1 MHLLRFD
8 MKNGQTSSNSRY
20 SDDLY
25 NIFFVYMFSFL
36 INIIILR
43 YVFFHHHHHINT
55 ALDQKA
61 KKIVTAGGRKHLQI
75 LHL

>member
-1 MHLLRFD
+1 MHLLKFD

-20 SDDLY
+20 PDDLN
-25 NIFFVYMFSFL
+25 NISVYIL

-43 YVFFHHHHHINT
+43 YVFFHHHHINT

-61 KKIVTAGGRKHLQI
+61 KKKIVTAGGRKHLQI

>member
-20 SDDLY
+20 PDDLY
-25 NIFFVYMFSFL
+25 NISVYIL

-43 YVFFHHHHHINT
+43 YVFFHHHHINT

-61 KKIVTAGGRKHLQI
+61 KKKSSQLEAESIYKYYI
-75 LHL
+75 YDD